1 MIGRHEAALVL
12 ACRQAE
18 HEGTVITQDQAQ
30 DIAALWQSPSRRSQG
45 ITAFASS
52 GRRLASLRSEVER
65 EIASM
70 GKWQS
75 PSDAVSRLELRALLA
90 WITAN
95 PIEIIRY
102 EHVVFMQ
109 GDDADEILDM
119 IYPNQGQ
126 GSTGWPDGAQDAL
139 EHVKGWDYGEP
150 TDVPDSYEDPASSYG
165 SHSVSDDH
173 YVLAWNHGLGWV
185 SLHRIEREV
194 G

>member
-12 ACRQAE
+12 ACRRAE
-18 HEGTVITQDQAQ
+18 REGTVITEDQAQ
-30 DIAALWQSPSRRSQG
+30 HVASFWHSPNRRDQG

-52 GRRLASLRSEVER
+52 GRRLPSLRSEVER
-65 EIASM
+65 EIRE
-70 GKWQS
+70 GKYL
-75 PSDAVSRLELRALLA
+75 DAVSRLELRSLLG

-95 PIEIIRY
+95 PVEIIRY

-109 GDDADEILDM
+109 GDDADEVLDM
-119 IYPNQGQ
+119 IYPDRGD

-150 TDVPDSYEDPASSYG
+150 TDVPDSYEDPAGTYG
-165 SHSVSDDH
+165 SDSVSDEF
-173 YVLAWNHGLGWV
+173 YVLAWNYGLAWV
-185 SLHRIEREV
+185 SLSRIAREV